1 MGGIISCKNLS
12 ENGKRNHRPLKLKGE
27 ARLFLITAVCIALT
41 FLMGIFFGKLSAE
54 KAAEGYISNMLGRF
68 GAVCDII
75 PEEYSENAALAF
87 AGRHDSEDISKG
99 QEILKKYGYSLDM
112 PHEYTVNFGTLRIR
126 SEWTWAAFGAA
137 AFIIGALVFG
147 VHARI
152 NGRKIISVC
161 REAEKL
167 ITAPG
172 GSYSEK
178 GLLTGV
184 PRYVS
189 GTMARISRYADH
201 LQSSLEKEENYVGG
215 LISDISHQMKTPVA
229 ALMIN
234 CEIMQREPE
243 METERRLDFLDRCL
257 IQLDRLDWLIAGLL
271 KSARL
276 DSGAIEFDMKPH
288 ELREAVSEA
297 VELNRRAAEEKG
309 IEIDDRTPEGMLLQM
324 DIRWLCEAFGNIIKN
339 SVEHTAEG
347 GRIEIDGSETPLTA
361 RVRISD
367 NGAGIPPELMPRIF
381 ERFCSHSPKGNH
393 SSKGTCAKSSAKNVG
408 LGLSISRSIIHRH
421 NGHIRAE
428 SKQGKGTVF
437 EVTFVRE
444 KREC

>member
-1 MGGIISCKNLS
+1 
-12 ENGKRNHRPLKLKGE
+12 
-27 ARLFLITAVCIALT
+27 
-41 FLMGIFFGKLSAE
+41 MGIYLGRFSAE
-54 KAAEGYISNMLGRF
+54 KTAESYISDMLGRF
-68 GAVCDII
+68 GAVCDAI
-75 PEEYSENAALAF
+75 PEEYSEDAALCF
-87 AGRHDSEDISKG
+87 AGRYDNEDISKG
-99 QEILKKYGYSLDM
+99 QEMLERYGYSLDM
-112 PHEYTVNFGTLRIR
+112 PRGYTANFEALRTR
-126 SEWTWAAFGAA
+126 SERLYAALGTA
-137 AFIIGALVFG
+137 AFIIGAAVFG
-147 VHARI
+147 IHERI
-152 NGRKIISVC
+152 NSRKIISIC
-161 REAEKL
+161 SESEKL
-167 ITAPG
+167 ITTPG
-172 GSYSEK
+172 GNYSEK

-189 GTMARISRYADH
+189 GTMARISRYTGQ

-243 METERRLDFLDRCL
+243 MESWRRLDFLDRCM

-288 ELREAVSEA
+288 ELREAISEA
-297 VELNRRAAEEKG
+297 VELNRRAAEEKD
-309 IEIDDRTPEGMLLQM
+309 IEIEDRTPEGMLLQM

-347 GRIEIDGSETPLTA
+347 GKIEIDGSETPLTA
-361 RVRISD
+361 MVRISD
-367 NGAGIPPELMPRIF
+367 NGAGIPSELLPRIF
-381 ERFCSHSPKGNH
+381 ERFCSLSPKGQP
-393 SSKGTCAKSSAKNVG
+393 SSKGTSAKNVG

-421 NGHIRAE
+421 NGNIRAE
-428 SKQGKGTVF
+428 SKPGRGTVF

-444 KREC
+444 KRGS

>member
-1 MGGIISCKNLS
+1 MGRIISCKNLPES
-12 ENGKRNHRPLKLKGE
+12 GVSPTLKGE
-27 ARLFLITAVCIALT
+27 TKLFLITSICIMLT
-41 FLMGIFFGKLSAE
+41 LLMGIHIGRLSAE
-54 KAAEGYISNMLGRF
+54 KAAEGYISDMLGRF
-68 GAVCDII
+68 GSLCDVL
-75 PEEYSENAALAF
+75 PEEYSESAALAF
-87 AGRHDSEDISKG
+87 AGRYDNEDILRG
-99 QEILKKYGYSLDM
+99 QEMLKSYGYSLDM
-112 PHEYTVNFGTLRIR
+112 PRGYTVNFGTLRI
-126 SEWTWAAFGAA
+126 SAECMWAAFGAA
-137 AFIIGALVFG
+137 AFIIGAAVFG
-147 VHARI
+147 VHERI

-167 ITAPG
+167 ITTTG

-189 GTMARISRYADH
+189 GTMARISRYAGQ
-201 LQSSLEKEENYVGG
+201 LQGSLEKEENYVGG

-243 METERRLDFLDRCL
+243 MDTERRLDFLERCL

-288 ELREAVSEA
+288 ELREAISEA

-367 NGAGIPPELMPRIF
+367 NGAGIPAELMPRIF
-381 ERFCSHSPKGNH
+381 ERFCSFSPKGQP
-393 SSKGTCAKSSAKNVG
+393 SSKGTCAKSGAKSSAKNVG

-421 NGHIRAE
+421 NGNIRAE
-428 SKQGKGTVF
+428 SKQGRGTVF

-444 KREC
+444 KRDV